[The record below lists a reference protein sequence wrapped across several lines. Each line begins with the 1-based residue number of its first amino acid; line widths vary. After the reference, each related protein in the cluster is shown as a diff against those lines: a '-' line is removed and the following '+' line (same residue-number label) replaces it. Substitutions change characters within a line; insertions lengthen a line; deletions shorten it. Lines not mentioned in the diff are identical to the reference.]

1 MTLSPARSPQDATR
15 FATLRALRD
24 RTPERTLAEWGSA
37 MIASRLDVSES
48 RVRFLELALRTK
60 IGPTFGDRVP
70 REIRPSDVQE
80 WIAML
85 DRKLAARSVQK
96 YWQVLAQVLDFAEVD
111 PNPARHGP

>member
-1 MTLSPARSPQDATR
+1 
-15 FATLRALRD
+15 
-24 RTPERTLAEWGSA
+24 

-85 DRKLAARSVQK
+85 DRKLAPRSVQK
-96 YWQVLAQVLDFAEVD
+96 YWQVLAQRCSTSPRSTRTPPDTG
-111 PNPARHGP
+111 R